1 MLNISMTLNS
11 QVYQNLLLIT
21 DGLNSITQIFSL
33 SWTINNVVIYI
44 SWYDTIKAFEWIGV
58 QEIMEETQVSC
69 FFFLWFVAPM
79 WAELTL
85 RQD

>member
-11 QVYQNLLLIT
+11 HVHQNLLLIT

-58 QEIMEETQVSC
+58 QEIIEQVSC
-69 FFFLWFVAPM
+69 FFFLWFVAPI